1 MSRQGTRQARIV
13 AEYRRRQYG
22 IVRTLPAPPQRN
34 TELHALDPPMETPA
48 SIEAAKHILHVF
60 GIIIV
65 AGLACG
71 LLARKTRLPDVAIL
85 LIAGML
91 LGPAGAGW
99 INVKTDST
107 LNQLI
112 LIFGSSYILFDGGAS
127 LRLSVLKGVWITITA
142 LATLG
147 VIITAAI
154 TGLAAHW
161 ILGLPLVVALLLA
174 AAIASTDP
182 ATLVPVFRQ
191 IKIKD
196 RVAQTVMSESA
207 FNDATGAI
215 LTFAVLAVASGGAE
229 FSTTAALTDLLWQ
242 SLIGIIAG
250 GVLGYLAAFVI
261 AHEKYDFLVEYAPIV
276 SLMAVVGAYLGADN
290 LQASGFMAVF
300 VFGIMLGNKDIFGFT
315 MEPAETKQLDDF
327 VMTTAFVMRMFIFIL
342 LGSQVDFSLIGENW
356 VGGVMVVLVMMLI
369 ARPLTVFACALP
381 DRRARW
387 NWREMLF
394 MCWTRETGVIPGALA
409 GMLLGMHAPGAP
421 VIASVT
427 FIAILMTILIQA
439 TTTRWLAKK
448 LGLLVA
454 G

>member
-1 MSRQGTRQARIV
+1 
-13 AEYRRRQYG
+13 
-22 IVRTLPAPPQRN
+22 
-34 TELHALDPPMETPA
+34 MEPPA
-48 SIEAAKHILHVF
+48 SLEVAKQILQIF

-71 LLARKTRLPDVAIL
+71 LLSRKTRIPDVAIL

-91 LGPAGAGW
+91 LGPAGLGW
-99 INVKTDST
+99 IRIRADSA
-107 LNQLI
+107 LNELI
-112 LIFGSSYILFDGGAS
+112 LIFGASYILFDGGAS
-127 LRLSVLKGVWITITA
+127 LRFNVLKGVWITITI

-147 VIITAAI
+147 VVITAAI
-154 TGLAAHW
+154 TGIAAHL
-161 ILGLPLVVALLLA
+161 ILGLPLAVSMLLA
-174 AAIASTDP
+174 ATIASTDP

-215 LTFAVLAVASGGAE
+215 LTFAVLAVASGHGE
-229 FSTTAALTDLLWQ
+229 FSAAGSLMDLLWQ
-242 SLIGIIAG
+242 SIVGIVAG
-250 GVLGYLAAFVI
+250 GVLGYLAALAI
-261 AHEKYDFLVEYAPIV
+261 AHEKYDFLAEYAPIV
-276 SLMAVVGAYLGADN
+276 SLMAVIGAYLGADN

-300 VFGIMLGNKDIFGFT
+300 VFGIVLGNKDAFGFK
-315 MEPAETKQLDDF
+315 MGESESMQLDTF
-327 VMTTAFVMRMFIFIL
+327 VQTTAFIMRIFIFIL
-342 LGSQVDFSLIGENW
+342 LGSQVDFALMNQYW
-356 VGGVMVVLVMMLI
+356 LGGVLVVVIFMLV
-369 ARPLTVFACALP
+369 ARPVTVFACALP

-387 NWREMLF
+387 SWREMLF

-409 GMLLGMHAPGAP
+409 GMLLGMQAPGAP

-448 LGLLVA
+448 LGLLA
-454 G
+454 